1 MRSHL
6 GLALILGVAAGTA
19 QAADHLLI
27 TEFVVTPTAGEFIEL
42 YNPTASSIDLT
53 NYYLS
58 DDVAHND
65 NDYAHLVDGTASVY
79 SSDFIARFPAGAS
92 IAAGEFAV
100 ISMTDDSLFTNEY
113 GSVPDFEIND
123 YSGGADAVA
132 DMVDPGGLIGSS
144 AGLTN
149 SGEMV
154 VLFYWD
160 GNSDLLQD
168 VDYAVW
174 GDRDEGIDKTGL
186 AIDGP
191 DADTVPTTYA
201 ADTAIASQTSVA
213 VNGGSGQPHDF
224 GFSAARAFPFD
235 EVGETAVGGNGLTGN
250 DETSEELS
258 LAGNWNVHAAPSPG
272 YVNVDAPPSISNLAY
287 SPCIPLAG
295 EAVTVSADVIDD
307 NLDTVSLLT
316 SLDGGATFDTTAMV
330 NTVGDTY
337 EGLSIGLPAGFT
349 VTFKVYAT
357 DTGGNEADTWMGHY
371 VVETMTSINA
381 IQSDTTTDG
390 ASNYDGQAV
399 NVEGYV
405 TAASGALSSSYFY
418 ISQST
423 TAAAWEGIK
432 VFAPA
437 GPAVVAEGDWVE
449 IGGRVDE
456 YYGETEIIAADD
468 IDGVHDCVMVVSSDA
483 TDIKPLVRTSGVLA
497 DEAYEGVL
505 VTVNDGA
512 AADTM
517 NTYGE
522 WLVDDGTGSL
532 LVTSA
537 AGYSYVPAIGD
548 DVDVT
553 GVIGYAYGSFR
564 LQPRD
569 DNDFDE
575 VAFNIQLVQ
584 YDNVIGPG
592 DTYDEY
598 VTLTNGTTSLI
609 HFDAVD
615 LEYVGPPTG
624 SVSLFSGNANFP
636 AGMTYSTTASLPI
649 PAIPP
654 ATFETTTVVSDG
666 GTPIASDGA
675 TVVATPTDAD
685 VTVPTHGAGTP
696 ARKINGGGTVTWNI
710 SVKNTSAGSQTL
722 TALTAHLEHWSHAA
736 AAWVAV
742 EDVAVFSGS
751 QVLAPGGSSSYNAS
765 VTLNAAAMG
774 GRYRVQHEATFASGI
789 DSQVPTFIFRNDS

>member
-1 MRSHL
+1 MRSHF

-27 TEFVVTPTAGEFIEL
+27 TEFVVTPTAGEFIEI
-42 YNPTASSIDLT
+42 YNPTAAAIDLS

-100 ISMTDDSLFTNEY
+100 ISMTDDTLFTNEY
-113 GSVPDFEIND
+113 GSVPDYEIND
-123 YSGGADAVA
+123 DSGGTDGVP

-149 SGEMV
+149 SGEMI

-160 GNSDLLQD
+160 GASDLVQD
-168 VDYAVW
+168 VDYVVW
-174 GDRDEGIDKTGL
+174 GDRAEGIDKTGL

-191 DADTVPTTYA
+191 DADTLATTYL
-201 ADTAIASQTSVA
+201 ADTPIANQTSVA

-235 EVGETAVGGNGLTGN
+235 EVAEITTGGNGLTGN

-272 YVNVDAPPSISNLAY
+272 YVNVDAPPSISSLAY
-287 SPCIPLAG
+287 SPCIPQAG
-295 EAVTVSADVIDD
+295 EAVTVSADVVDD
-307 NLDTVSLLT
+307 NLNTVSLLT

-337 EGLSIGLPAGFT
+337 EAQTAAFPAGFT

-357 DTGGNEADTWMGHY
+357 DTGGNDADTWLGNY
-371 VVETMTSINA
+371 VVETMTSISA
-381 IQSDTTTDG
+381 IQSDTTTGG
-390 ASNYDGQAV
+390 ASNYDGTAV

-405 TAASGALSSSYFY
+405 TTASNSLSSSYFY
-418 ISQST
+418 ISQSA

-432 VFAPA
+432 VFAPS
-437 GPAVVAEGDWVE
+437 GPAVVAEGDWVQ

-456 YYGETEIIAADD
+456 YYGETEIVAADD
-468 IDGVHDCVMVVSSDA
+468 IDGLHDCVMVVSSDA
-483 TDIKPLVRTSGVLA
+483 TDIKPLIRTTGVLA

-505 VTVNDGA
+505 VTANDA
-512 AADTM
+512 TAADTM

-522 WLVDDGTGSL
+522 WMLDDGTGAL
-532 LVTSA
+532 LVRNA
-537 AGYSYVPAIGD
+537 AGYSYVPQIGD
-548 DVDVT
+548 AADVT
-553 GVIGYAYGSFR
+553 GVIGYAYGSFG

-569 DNDFDE
+569 DSDFDE
-575 VAFNIQLVQ
+575 LAFNIQLVQ
-584 YDNVIGPG
+584 YDNVVGPG

-598 VTLTNGTTSLI
+598 VTLTNGTTSLV

-624 SVSLFSGNANFP
+624 SAPLFSGNANFP

-654 ATFETTTVVSDG
+654 ATFATTTVVSDG

-675 TVVATPTDAD
+675 TVEAMPTDAD

-696 ARKINGGGTVTWNI
+696 ARKITGGGTVTWNI
-710 SVKNTSAGSQTL
+710 SVTNTSSSSQEL
-722 TALTAHLEHWSHAA
+722 TNLTAHVERWSHAA
-736 AAWVAV
+736 AAWVPV
-742 EDVAVFSGS
+742 EDVSVFYGN
-751 QVLAPGGSSSYNAS
+751 QVLAPGGSASYNAS
-765 VTLNAAAMG
+765 VTLDAAAFG
-774 GRYRVQHEATFASGI
+774 GRYRVQHEATFTSGI